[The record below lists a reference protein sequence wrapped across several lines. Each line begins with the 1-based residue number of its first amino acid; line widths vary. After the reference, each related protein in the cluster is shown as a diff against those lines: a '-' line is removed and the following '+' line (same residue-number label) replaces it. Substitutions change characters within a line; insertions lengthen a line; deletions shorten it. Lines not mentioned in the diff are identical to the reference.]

1 MLLENNP
8 YPNDPRVRKE
18 ANTLTTAGYQ
28 VSVVCQSKR
37 GQPRTETINGV
48 QIYRYPPP
56 PEINGLF
63 GYLLEYGYSLLI
75 GLLYTVI
82 IWFKH
87 RFDVIHAHNPPEIY
101 VFIALLFKP
110 FGVKFVFDHHDLS
123 PEVYQAK
130 SEGKGNRWVY
140 QTLLWMERVTLKN
153 ADHVIAT
160 NRSYRRIEM
169 ERGGV
174 PAEKITIVRNGP
186 DPARFRRIEPV
197 PEIRQKGKFILGYAG
212 EMHVQDG
219 LDYLMRA
226 LAHLRHDLRFD
237 DFYCILM
244 GDGSQIENLKEMAAD
259 LDITDHI
266 CFTGRLS
273 GEAYIQHLS
282 SVDIFL
288 DPDPSNSFNDHST
301 MIKMTEYMAIGRPI
315 VAFDLPEHRFS
326 AQESAIYVP
335 NNNEMRFAEA
345 ILGLT
350 QDRERR
356 DLMGWTGR
364 QRIENALAWKYS
376 AQQLIHAYE
385 QVLPLPQLAGTYI
398 DSPSEVEPIKQINS
412 VNF

>member
-18 ANTLTTAGYQ
+18 ANTLQTAGYQ
-28 VSVVCQSKR
+28 VSIVCQSKA

-48 QIYRYPPP
+48 NIYRYPPP
-56 PEINGLF
+56 PERGGLL
-63 GYLLEYGYSLLI
+63 GYLLEYGYSLLV
-75 GLLYTVI
+75 GLLYTLI

-123 PEVYQAK
+123 PEVYLAK
-130 SEGKGNRWVY
+130 SGGNGNKWVY
-140 QTLLWMERVTLKN
+140 KTLLWMERVTLKN

-160 NRSYRRIEM
+160 NRSYRQIEM
-169 ERGGV
+169 ARGGV
-174 PAEKITIVRNGP
+174 PAENITVVRNGP
-186 DPARFRRIEPV
+186 DPARFRQVEPV

-226 LAHLRHDLRFD
+226 LAHLRHDFQFD

-244 GDGSQIENLKEMAAD
+244 GNGSQIENLKEMAAE
-259 LDITDHI
+259 LGIADHI
-266 CFTGRLS
+266 HFTGRLA
-273 GEAYIQHLS
+273 GEDYIRHLS
-282 SVDIFL
+282 SADIFL

-301 MIKMTEYMAIGRPI
+301 MIKMTEYMAMGRPI

-335 NNNEMRFAEA
+335 DNDEKRFAEA
-345 ILGLT
+345 ILKLT

-364 QRIENALAWKYS
+364 QRIEKSLAWKYS
-376 AQQLIHAYE
+376 AQQLLNAYE
-385 QVLPLPQLAGTYI
+385 QVLPLPQRADDYI
-398 DSPSEVEPIKQINS
+398 DTPSEVETMKRITA
-412 VNF
+412 